1 MSAQREPVECCICMD
16 AINFA
21 TNNCVTP
28 CGHTF
33 CFQCLAKALE
43 QNNTCPCCRA
53 VLMAEPEDEEASEWS
68 EWTDEDEDEEEDEE
82 LYDDEALT
90 SLRMFYQRLDG
101 EEVEEE
107 EVSNADETET
117 VVDDEDGDDN
127 EDEDEDE
134 DDDDAPLAEV
144 EEITAK
150 LQSRGITMLDLVA
163 MLTVR
168 KSANVAKHT
177 DRFINALDSILDNA
191 ITDCD
196 REAKEAARRHEAPVS
211 EETKEIA

>member
-53 VLMAEPEDEEASEWS
+53 VLMAEPEEDDEDEYSEWS
-68 EWTDEDEDEEEDEE
+68 EYTGGEEE
-82 LYDDEALT
+82 LYDDDVLT
-90 SLRMFYQRLDG
+90 SLRMFYQRIDG
-101 EEVEEE
+101 EEVEDAEVEEDE
-107 EVSNADETET
+107 EVSNTDENEYI
-117 VVDDEDGDDN
+117 VDAE
-127 EDEDEDE
+127 EDEDNE
-134 DDDDAPLAEV
+134 PLADV

-163 MLTVR
+163 MLTDR
-168 KSANVAKHT
+168 KSTKVAKHT

-196 REAKEAARRHEAPVS
+196 REAKEAAQRQIEPVAQES
-211 EETKEIA
+211 KEIA

>member
-1 MSAQREPVECCICMD
+1 MD

-68 EWTDEDEDEEEDEE
+68 EWTDEYEEDET
-82 LYDDEALT
+82 YGDDVLT
-90 SLRMFYQRLDG
+90 SLRMFYQRIDG
-101 EEVEEE
+101 EEVEDAEVEEDE
-107 EVSNADETET
+107 EVSNTDENES
-117 VVDDEDGDDN
+117 VDDEEDN
-127 EDEDEDE
+127 E
-134 DDDDAPLAEV
+134 PLADV

-163 MLTVR
+163 MLTDR
-168 KSANVAKHT
+168 KSTKVAKHT

-196 REAKEAARRHEAPVS
+196 REAKEAAQRQIEPVAQEAK
-211 EETKEIA
+211 ETA

>member
-53 VLMAEPEDEEASEWS
+53 VLMAEPEEDDEDEYSEWS
-68 EWTDEDEDEEEDEE
+68 EYTGGDEE
-82 LYDDEALT
+82 LYDDDVLT
-90 SLRMFYQRLDG
+90 SLRMFYQRIDG
-101 EEVEEE
+101 EEVEDAEVEEDE
-107 EVSNADETET
+107 EVSNTDENEYI
-117 VVDDEDGDDN
+117 VDAE
-127 EDEDEDE
+127 EDEDNE
-134 DDDDAPLAEV
+134 PLADV

-163 MLTVR
+163 MLTDR
-168 KSANVAKHT
+168 KSTKVAKHT

-196 REAKEAARRHEAPVS
+196 REAKEAAQRQIEPVAQES
-211 EETKEIA
+211 KEIA

>member
-1 MSAQREPVECCICMD
+1 MSAQREPIECCICMD

-53 VLMAEPEDEEASEWS
+53 VLMAEPEEEDESIWS
-68 EWTDEDEDEEEDEE
+68 EYTDEDEEDE
-82 LYDDEALT
+82 LYEDDALA
-90 SLRMFYQRLDG
+90 SMRMFYQRIDG
-101 EEVEEE
+101 EDVEEEDADVEEE
-107 EVSNADETET
+107 EVSNIDETES
-117 VVDDEDGDDN
+117 VDDED
-127 EDEDEDE
+127 DE
-134 DDDDAPLAEV
+134 PLAEV
-144 EEITAK
+144 EDITAK

-163 MLTVR
+163 MLTDR
-168 KSANVAKHT
+168 KSTKIAKHT

-191 ITDCD
+191 IADCD
-196 REAKEAARRHEAPVS
+196 REAKEVAQRAQSPQA
-211 EETKEIA
+211 EESKETA

>member
-53 VLMAEPEDEEASEWS
+53 VLMAEPEDEDDESVWS
-68 EWTDEDEDEEEDEE
+68 EYTDEDEEDET
-82 LYDDEALT
+82 YGDEALS
-90 SLRMFYQRLDG
+90 SLRMLYQRLDG
-101 EEVEEE
+101 EEVEEAGEDDE
-107 EVSNADETET
+107 EVSNTDENES
-117 VVDDEDGDDN
+117 VDDE
-127 EDEDEDE
+127 EDEDNE
-134 DDDDAPLAEV
+134 PLAEV

-163 MLTVR
+163 MLTDR
-168 KSANVAKHT
+168 KSTKVAKHT

-196 REAKEAARRHEAPVS
+196 REAKEAAQRQIEPVA

>member
-53 VLMAEPEDEEASEWS
+53 VLMEVPEDEEASEWS
-68 EWTDEDEDEEEDEE
+68 EWTDEDEEEDEE
-82 LYDDEALT
+82 LYDDEALV
-90 SLRMFYQRLDG
+90 SFRMLYQRLDG
-101 EEVEEE
+101 EDVEEE
-107 EVSNADETET
+107 AVEDDEQVSNADETET
-117 VVDDEDGDDN
+117 VDDE
-127 EDEDEDE
+127 EE

-196 REAKEAARRHEAPVS
+196 REAKEAAQIQDAHIT
-211 EETKEIA
+211 EETK

>member
-1 MSAQREPVECCICMD
+1 MEV
-16 AINFA
+16 
-21 TNNCVTP
+21 
-28 CGHTF
+28 
-33 CFQCLAKALE
+33 
-43 QNNTCPCCRA
+43 
-53 VLMAEPEDEEASEWS
+53 PEDEEASEWS
-68 EWTDEDEDEEEDEE
+68 EWTDEDEEEDEE
-82 LYDDEALT
+82 LYDDEALV
-90 SLRMFYQRLDG
+90 SFRMLYQRLDG
-101 EEVEEE
+101 EDVEEE
-107 EVSNADETET
+107 AVEDDEQVSNADETET
-117 VVDDEDGDDN
+117 VDDE
-127 EDEDEDE
+127 EE

-196 REAKEAARRHEAPVS
+196 REAKEAAQIQDAHIT
-211 EETKEIA
+211 EETK

>member
-1 MSAQREPVECCICMD
+1 MSAQREPIECCICMD

-68 EWTDEDEDEEEDEE
+68 EWTDEYEEDET
-82 LYDDEALT
+82 YGDDVLT
-90 SLRMFYQRLDG
+90 SLRMFYQRIDG
-101 EEVEEE
+101 EEVEDAEVEEDE
-107 EVSNADETET
+107 EVSNTDENES
-117 VVDDEDGDDN
+117 VDDEEDN
-127 EDEDEDE
+127 E
-134 DDDDAPLAEV
+134 PLADV

-163 MLTVR
+163 MLTDR
-168 KSANVAKHT
+168 KSTKVAKHT

-196 REAKEAARRHEAPVS
+196 REAKEAAQRQIEPVAQEAK
-211 EETKEIA
+211 ETA

>member
-53 VLMAEPEDEEASEWS
+53 VLMAEPEEDAEYEYSEWR
-68 EWTDEDEDEEEDEE
+68 EITDEDEDVET
-82 LYDDEALT
+82 YDDEALA
-90 SLRMFYQRLDG
+90 SFRMFHQRLAS
-101 EEVEEE
+101 EVTNEEE
-107 EVSNADETET
+107 EEDEAVSNI
-117 VVDDEDGDDN
+117 DDEN
-127 EDEDEDE
+127 VFEEDEDNE
-134 DDDDAPLAEV
+134 PLAEV

-163 MLTVR
+163 MLTDR
-168 KSANVAKHT
+168 KSTKVAKHT

-196 REAKEAARRHEAPVS
+196 REAKEAAQRQIEPVA
-211 EETKEIA
+211 EET

>member
-53 VLMAEPEDEEASEWS
+53 VLMAEPEDEDDDSVWS
-68 EWTDEDEDEEEDEE
+68 EYTDEDEEDDT
-82 LYDDEALT
+82 YGDDALS
-90 SLRMFYQRLDG
+90 SLRMLYQRLDG
-101 EEVEEE
+101 EEVEDEAVEDDE
-107 EVSNADETET
+107 EVSNADENES
-117 VVDDEDGDDN
+117 VVDDE
-127 EDEDEDE
+127 EDEDNE
-134 DDDDAPLAEV
+134 PLAEV

-163 MLTVR
+163 MLTDR
-168 KSANVAKHT
+168 KSTKVAKHT

-196 REAKEAARRHEAPVS
+196 REAKEAAQRQIEPVAEEA
-211 EETKEIA
+211 KEIA

>member
-53 VLMAEPEDEEASEWS
+53 VLMAEPEEDDEYVYSEWR
-68 EWTDEDEDEEEDEE
+68 EITDEDEEDDTYSDEALASFRMFHQRHAYEVTDEQEEEEDEE
-82 LYDDEALT
+82 VSNVDENVV
-90 SLRMFYQRLDG
+90 
-101 EEVEEE
+101 EEVEE
-107 EVSNADETET
+107 
-117 VVDDEDGDDN
+117 DEDN
-127 EDEDEDE
+127 E
-134 DDDDAPLAEV
+134 PLAEV

-163 MLTVR
+163 MLTDR
-168 KSANVAKHT
+168 KSTRVAKHT
-177 DRFINALDSILDNA
+177 DRFINALDIILDNA

-196 REAKEAARRHEAPVS
+196 REAKEAAQ
-211 EETKEIA
+211 I

>member
-1 MSAQREPVECCICMD
+1 MD
-16 AINFA
+16 AINVA

-28 CGHTF
+28 CGHSF

-43 QNNTCPCCRA
+43 QNNTCPYCRT
-53 VLMAEPEDEEASEWS
+53 VLMEEPEEEEEEDDYDDDESEWS
-68 EWTDEDEDEEEDEE
+68 ELTDADEP
-82 LYDDEALT
+82 YDDNALA
-90 SLRMFYQRLDG
+90 SFRMLCQRLDG
-101 EEVEEE
+101 EDVESEEEVEEVE
-107 EVSNADETET
+107 ETEENDEVSVDENET
-117 VVDDEDGDDN
+117 DTDDE
-127 EDEDEDE
+127 
-134 DDDDAPLAEV
+134 PLAEV
-144 EEITAK
+144 EDITAK

-196 REAKEAARRHEAPVS
+196 REAKAAHERQLAAASVS
-211 EETKEIA
+211 DKIV